1 MYLNRKISIKHLPQ
15 FIYDSFKQS
24 TINKSKTSPLLPPP
38 QPSIESEEI
47 SLAASII
54 DKAKRTIELE
64 HSKRS
69 TSSLSS
75 AFINRLNE

>member
-1 MYLNRKISIKHLPQ
+1 MYLNRKISKKHLPQ

-54 DKAKRTIELE
+54 DKAKRTIENVDEKKL
-64 HSKRS
+64 K
-69 TSSLSS
+69 
-75 AFINRLNE
+75 